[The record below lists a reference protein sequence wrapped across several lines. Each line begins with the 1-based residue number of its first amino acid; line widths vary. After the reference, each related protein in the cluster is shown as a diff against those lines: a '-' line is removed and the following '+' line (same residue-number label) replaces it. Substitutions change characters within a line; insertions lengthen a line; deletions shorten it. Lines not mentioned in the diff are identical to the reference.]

1 MAVSAKGGEVVSGK
15 DGGVAVRLVMV
26 IPYAGAGM
34 IVGQQGKTIKAIN
47 EKTGAFAALANSTL
61 QGDPSRKNLIITGS
75 RAQVHRAKDE
85 LLTVM
90 LRWLRKHS
98 GDPAATM
105 QTLLG
110 MIEEREEEVGT
121 TFQCEDTGSC
131 DAGGVRWRDCEGQGC
146 VPSVRNNEIRQ
157 NANCQKMGL
166 GRNWQMNDEI
176 SKQIMAAQPHQ
187 LCTLIAARK
196 AEFDKVHLATAF
208 RKLLQSRSD
217 GVLHGVVERALQALE
232 ECALEKMEDFQPKQ
246 VATYL
251 HSMAKCRYHPSNPR
265 VLEALEQQAA
275 ATAGTFNEQ
284 EVANTLWAYAKLGRE
299 PGARLMWGLE
309 CRAEAVVD
317 KFNAQGMA
325 NTLWAYATMG
335 RNFRSGVMRGLA
347 GRAEALAGTF
357 TTQDV
362 ANMLWAFCVMSVLGV
377 PDEDSRWVHKIEQ
390 RLVSLAK
397 HACFASSELSQLHQ
411 FFVWCDVE
419 KRKQQLEAT
428 IDMRVFKEKCRSE
441 FEKAP
446 TAPSTTQR
454 QVSETLRRMGL
465 SVEDEV
471 RCPKSGYSIDM
482 LVSGLGMGGEISS
495 GVRTWAVE
503 VDGPSHFFASKTPT
517 GVTLLKRR
525 HLQLLGHAL
534 VSVPYW
540 EWDGFNGLGSEGVA
554 REQYLRGKLEDCVQ
568 TPGNSVSET

>member
-1 MAVSAKGGEVVSGK
+1 MQGN
-15 DGGVAVRLVMV
+15 
-26 IPYAGAGM
+26 GAGM
-34 IVGQQGKTIKAIN
+34 RRWDGSPYTHAPTRTTPHMQLNHNIQDCGS
-47 EKTGAFAALANSTL
+47 TGELCE
-61 QGDPSRKNLIITGS
+61 LIE
-75 RAQVHRAKDE
+75 AHAE
-85 LLTVM
+85 
-90 LRWLRKHS
+90 
-98 GDPAATM
+98 
-105 QTLLG
+105 
-110 MIEEREEEVGT
+110 
-121 TFQCEDTGSC
+121 
-131 DAGGVRWRDCEGQGC
+131 
-146 VPSVRNNEIRQ
+146 
-157 NANCQKMGL
+157 
-166 GRNWQMNDEI
+166 
-176 SKQIMAAQPHQ
+176 
-187 LCTLIAARK
+187 
-196 AEFDKVHLATAF
+196 EFDHINVVTAF
-208 RKLLQSRSD
+208 RKLLQSRRD
-217 GVLHGVVERALQALE
+217 GVPRGLAERATQ
-232 ECALEKMEDFQPKQ
+232 
-246 VATYL
+246 
-251 HSMAKCRYHPSNPR
+251 
-265 VLEALEQQAA
+265 VLEAAAMRHMHTCDAQHVANLLHIMAKTRYRPWDPTLFPKLEGRAEA
-275 ATAGTFNEQ
+275 LAGTFNAQDVANTLWAYAAMGREPGAGLMRVLEGRAEALAGTFNSQ
-284 EVANTLWAYAKLGRE
+284 NVTNMLWAHATMGREPGARLMRELEGRVEALCGRGEAAGRGGTLNTQHVANTLWAYAKMGRE
-299 PGARLMWGLE
+299 PGA
-309 CRAEAVVD
+309 
-317 KFNAQGMA
+317 
-325 NTLWAYATMG
+325 
-335 RNFRSGVMRGLA
+335 GVMRVLA

-554 REQYLRGKLEDCVQ
+554 REQYLRGKLEA
-568 TPGNSVSET
+568 TT

>member
-1 MAVSAKGGEVVSGK
+1 M
-15 DGGVAVRLVMV
+15 
-26 IPYAGAGM
+26 
-34 IVGQQGKTIKAIN
+34 
-47 EKTGAFAALANSTL
+47 
-61 QGDPSRKNLIITGS
+61 
-75 RAQVHRAKDE
+75 
-85 LLTVM
+85 
-90 LRWLRKHS
+90 
-98 GDPAATM
+98 
-105 QTLLG
+105 
-110 MIEEREEEVGT
+110 
-121 TFQCEDTGSC
+121 
-131 DAGGVRWRDCEGQGC
+131 
-146 VPSVRNNEIRQ
+146 
-157 NANCQKMGL
+157 
-166 GRNWQMNDEI
+166 
-176 SKQIMAAQPHQ
+176 
-187 LCTLIAARK
+187 
-196 AEFDKVHLATAF
+196 
-208 RKLLQSRSD
+208 
-217 GVLHGVVERALQALE
+217 
-232 ECALEKMEDFQPKQ
+232 
-246 VATYL
+246 
-251 HSMAKCRYHPSNPR
+251 
-265 VLEALEQQAA
+265 
-275 ATAGTFNEQ
+275 
-284 EVANTLWAYAKLGRE
+284 GRE
-299 PGARLMWGLE
+299 PGAGLLRVLE
-309 CRAEAVVD
+309 GRAEALAGT
-317 KFNAQGMA
+317 FIEQNMS
-325 NTLWAYATMG
+325 NILWAYATMG
-335 RNFRSGVMRGLA
+335 RKPRAGVMRGLA

-554 REQYLRGKLEDCVQ
+554 REQYLRGKLEA
-568 TPGNSVSET
+568 TT

>member
-1 MAVSAKGGEVVSGK
+1 MQLNHNIQDCGSTGE
-15 DGGVAVRLVMV
+15 LC
-26 IPYAGAGM
+26 
-34 IVGQQGKTIKAIN
+34 
-47 EKTGAFAALANSTL
+47 E
-61 QGDPSRKNLIITGS
+61 LIE
-75 RAQVHRAKDE
+75 AHAE
-85 LLTVM
+85 
-90 LRWLRKHS
+90 
-98 GDPAATM
+98 
-105 QTLLG
+105 
-110 MIEEREEEVGT
+110 
-121 TFQCEDTGSC
+121 
-131 DAGGVRWRDCEGQGC
+131 
-146 VPSVRNNEIRQ
+146 
-157 NANCQKMGL
+157 
-166 GRNWQMNDEI
+166 
-176 SKQIMAAQPHQ
+176 
-187 LCTLIAARK
+187 
-196 AEFDKVHLATAF
+196 EFDHINVVTAF
-208 RKLLQSRSD
+208 RKLLQSRRD
-217 GVLHGVVERALQALE
+217 GVPRGLAERATQ
-232 ECALEKMEDFQPKQ
+232 
-246 VATYL
+246 
-251 HSMAKCRYHPSNPR
+251 
-265 VLEALEQQAA
+265 VLEAAAMRHMHTCDAQHVANLLHIMAKTRYRPWDPTLFPKLEGRAEA
-275 ATAGTFNEQ
+275 LAGTFNSQNVTNMLWAHATMGREPGARLMRELEGRVEALCGRGEAAGRGGTLNTQ
-284 EVANTLWAYAKLGRE
+284 HVANTLWAYAKMGRE
-299 PGARLMWGLE
+299 PGAGLMRELE
-309 CRAEAVVD
+309 GRAEADAGTFV
-317 KFNAQGMA
+317 AQDVA
-325 NTLWAYATMG
+325 NTLWAYAKMGRAPGAGLLRVLEGRAEALAGTFIEQNMSNILWAYATMG
-335 RNFRSGVMRGLA
+335 RKPRAGVMRGLA

-540 EWDGFNGLGSEGVA
+540 EWDGFNGLGSEGGSLSSRRKLIFMCDPRDAQIVVKEVVPGGSAWRSGMVKA
-554 REQYLRGKLEDCVQ
+554 RRDSQGGPSEHAEQ
-568 TPGNSVSET
+568 SVTSP